1 MGILGYYLQAYKNW
15 IIILMT
21 MLIAGIG
28 AERLTQLFLTI
39 PWIGKNAEPFLIGA
53 FFFGILIAGYL
64 LLSRLYEK
72 L

>member
-1 MGILGYYLQAYKNW
+1 
-15 IIILMT
+15 MT